1 MNINISNIKLD
12 NFILKNHEYLVDK
25 NHYNNKSGQNEY
37 RLYSYLSTFFND
49 CIILDIGTKHGR
61 SSVALSHNSNNKVI
75 TYDIQDRIINKN
87 HNFYK
92 KKNIKVKIGNI
103 LDDLNEDL
111 VSKCK
116 IVMIDIDHYE
126 KTEKKIIE
134 RLDELKFSGLILL
147 DDINHPYPDMNKAM
161 KSLWNDIN
169 EKKYDLTSYG
179 HGSGTGLVLM
189 NTDINIILS

>member
-1 MNINISNIKLD
+1 MDIRISNEKLD
-12 NFILKNHEYLVDK
+12 SFLLKNHEYLVDK
-25 NHYNNKSGQNEY
+25 NLYNNKSGINEY
-37 RLYSYLSTFFND
+37 RLYSFLSTFFND

-61 SSVALSHNSNNKVI
+61 SAVALSHNSNNKVI
-75 TYDIQDRIINKN
+75 TYDIQDRISNKN

-161 KSLWNDIN
+161 KSLWNTIN
-169 EKKYDLTSYG
+169 EKKYDLTNYG
-179 HGSGTGLVLM
+179 HSSGTGLVLM
-189 NTDINIILS
+189 NTDININLS